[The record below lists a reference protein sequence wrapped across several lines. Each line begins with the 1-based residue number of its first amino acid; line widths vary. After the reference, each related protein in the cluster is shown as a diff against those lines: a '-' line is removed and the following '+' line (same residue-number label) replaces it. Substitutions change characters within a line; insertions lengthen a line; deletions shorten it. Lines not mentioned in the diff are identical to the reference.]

1 MPVIAIVGRK
11 NVGKSTIFNR
21 LVGMKR
27 SIVYHEPGVTRDRI
41 YGEIF
46 WRGRT
51 FTVIDTG
58 GFFPEEEIVL
68 AAKIMNQIEL
78 ALREADLI
86 FFVVDN
92 RQGLTAMDD
101 EIARRL
107 RVLGKPIFLIVNKV
121 DTSREES
128 RIWDF
133 SRLGLEPIF
142 PVSAEAGLGFGE
154 ILDAAASLLPKPPPL
169 RQDKRIR
176 VLILGRPNAGKSTLL
191 NTIIRQERAIVDEH
205 PGTTR
210 DPVNAR
216 FDFQSQVLELID
228 TCGFKKRSR
237 LREPVEFYSA
247 MRAIRFIDE
256 TDIAVLLFDITQ
268 GVVGEDRRISAL
280 LLAKARSIIIVP
292 NKIDLIPKKDVS
304 RVIGAARQSFSYLE
318 FAPVIPISARS
329 RLNIDT
335 LLKTVLNVHAEGGKT
350 ADKKVLR
357 VLTDGL
363 KPPANGEVVKLVQ
376 TAIRP
381 PVFRLTATR
390 PLKEHYLRYV
400 RHEIRRYFGYQGVP
414 LLLKTTALRKS

>member
-27 SIVYHEPGVTRDRI
+27 SIVYHEPGVTRDRV
-41 YGEIF
+41 YGEIL

-58 GFFPEEEIVL
+58 GFFPEEEITL
-68 AAKIMNQIEL
+68 AAKIMNQIEM
-78 ALREADLI
+78 ALQEADLI

-121 DTSREES
+121 DTSREETKM
-128 RIWDF
+128 WDF
-133 SRLGLEPIF
+133 SRLGLEQIF

-154 ILDAAASLLPKPPPL
+154 ILDAAALLLPKPSPL
-169 RQDKRIR
+169 RRDKRIR

-216 FDFQSQVLELID
+216 FDFRGQVLELID

-237 LREPVEFYSA
+237 LQEPVEFYSA

-256 TDIAVLLFDITQ
+256 TDIAILLFDITQ
-268 GVVGEDRRISAL
+268 GVVGEDRRISSL
-280 LLAKARSIIIVP
+280 LLAKARSIIIAP
-292 NKIDLIPKKDVS
+292 NKIDLISRKDVS
-304 RVIGAARQSFSYLE
+304 RVIHAARQSFNYLE

-329 RLNIDT
+329 RLNIEM
-335 LLKTVLNVHAEGGKT
+335 LLNTILDVHAEGGKT

-357 VLTDGL
+357 GLTEGL
-363 KPPANGEVVKLVQ
+363 KPPANGEVVKMVQ
-376 TAIRP
+376 TATRP

-390 PLKEHYLRYV
+390 PLKENYLRYV
-400 RHEIRRYFGYQGVP
+400 RHEIRRYFGFQGVP
-414 LLLKTTALRKS
+414 VLLKTTVLRKS